1 MKQILST
8 AAAFLSLLVWTFQAR
23 AALSDGRTVEPYF
36 QINVGVYSRDIVEE
50 DPAITDFKFN
60 GTADSTRIIAKV
72 GVNLGDVLN
81 LYLQGG
87 AADLSIDEFDNYDA
101 SMNGAYGGGL
111 RINLYQAP
119 YRDGPKLF
127 VEGSY
132 LRSKTDDRVQS
143 DVSCTTE
150 HGCPANTGNSIT
162 LLPNETIQWNEYTFL
177 MGGSGRYFDVAPYGG
192 IRLSKVDGTDR
203 VRTVPDSNFP
213 NGFRVNA
220 DVKERDNFGIFFG
233 TDVFLDRAG
242 KTALNFE
249 ASLFDVYSFQA
260 GIRTTF

>member
-1 MKQILST
+1 MKQVLFT
-8 AAAFLSLLVWTFQAR
+8 AAVLLSLLIWNSQAR
-23 AALSDGRTVEPYF
+23 AATSDGRSVEPYF
-36 QINVGVYSRDIVEE
+36 QINVGVYSRDIVEQSS
-50 DPAITDFKFN
+50 ALTTFKVN
-60 GTADSTRIIAKV
+60 GTADSTRLIAKA

-101 SMNGAYGGGL
+101 SMSGAYGGGL

-119 YRDGPKLF
+119 YQGGPNLF
-127 VEGSY
+127 FEGNY
-132 LRSKTDDRVQS
+132 LHSSTDDHVQVQR
-143 DVSCTTE
+143 DCTGLS
-150 HGCPANTGNSIT
+150 GCPVAPNNF
-162 LLPNETIQWNEYTFL
+162 LPTIAKETIQWDEYTVL
-177 MGGSGRYFDVAPYGG
+177 MGASGRYFDMGPYGG
-192 IRLSKVDGTDR
+192 IRLSKVDGKDR
-203 VRTVPDSNFP
+203 VRAAPDSNFTTSLQAT
-213 NGFRVNA
+213 A

-233 TDVFLDRAG
+233 TDVFLDRSG

>member
-1 MKQILST
+1 MKQVLFT
-8 AAAFLSLLVWTFQAR
+8 AAVLLSLLVWNSRAR
-23 AALSDGRTVEPYF
+23 AAFSDGRTVEPYF
-36 QINVGVYSRDIVEE
+36 QLGVGVYSRDIVEKS
-50 DPAITDFKFN
+50 PALFTYKVD
-60 GTADSTRIIAKV
+60 GTADSTRLIAKA

-111 RINLYQAP
+111 RINLYQEP
-119 YRDGPKLF
+119 YRDGMKLF

-132 LRSKTDDRVQS
+132 LRYTTNDTVQ
-143 DVSCTTE
+143 TE
-150 HGCPANTGNSIT
+150 QCSSACQTNSPVFSPR
-162 LLPNETIQWNEYTFL
+162 LVKDTIQWNEYTVL
-177 MGGSGRYFDVAPYGG
+177 MGASGRYFEMGPYGG
-192 IRLSKVDGTDR
+192 IRLSKVDGKDR
-203 VRTVPDSNFP
+203 VRGAPDSNFTTP
-213 NGFRVNA
+213 FSATA
-220 DVKERDNFGIFFG
+220 DLKEQDNFGIFFG
-233 TDVFLDRAG
+233 TDIFLDRAG

>member
-1 MKQILST
+1 MKQILSIT
-8 AAAFLSLLVWTFQAR
+8 AVLLSLPVWTSQAR
-23 AALSDGRTVEPYF
+23 AAMSDDRTVEPYF
-36 QINVGVYSRDIVEE
+36 QMNVGVYSRDISEKSSALVN
-50 DPAITDFKFN
+50 FKVN
-60 GTADSTRIIAKV
+60 GTADSTRLIAKA
-72 GVNLGDVLN
+72 GVNLGDILN

-101 SMNGAYGGGL
+101 SMSGAYGGGL

-127 VEGSY
+127 IDGSY
-132 LRSKTDDRVQS
+132 LRYTTDDTVQTS
-143 DVSCTTE
+143 QCASPPDC
-150 HGCPANTGNSIT
+150 NSSTSIYQ
-162 LLPNETIQWNEYTFL
+162 PRIVKDTIQWNEYTFL
-177 MGGSGRYFDVAPYGG
+177 MGASGRYFEMGPYGG
-192 IRLSKVDGTDR
+192 IRLSKVDGKDR
-203 VRTVPDSNFP
+203 VRGAPDSTFP
-213 NGFRVNA
+213 TYFQATA